1 MDDVSGLADKSNNFS
16 NCLTVSQI
24 YFSYCLLDKI
34 YLADDIVANKTFQHF
49 PLSNSVRKHFNEQLR
64 QRNDKLYPDY
74 RSLNL
79 HFYISSLIIMPVI
92 KRSTYQKKNQTVQ
105 HDSSGK

>member
-16 NCLTVSQI
+16 NFLTVSRI

-92 KRSTYQKKNQTVQ
+92 KRTT
-105 HDSSGK
+105 